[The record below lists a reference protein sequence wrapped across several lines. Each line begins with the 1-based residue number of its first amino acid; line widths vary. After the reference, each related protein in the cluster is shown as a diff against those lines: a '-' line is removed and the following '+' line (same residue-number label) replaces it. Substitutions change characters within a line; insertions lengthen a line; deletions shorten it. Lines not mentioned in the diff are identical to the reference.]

1 MDHSH
6 ISVFV
11 RLWFCLWGYNLQIF
25 EGHWCWTEVHLIRAF
40 PGNHSSLVASMFMV
54 IDHGQSWSSSL
65 LLVSID
71 SPSHRRPP
79 SWESIITLPPPPQS
93 QCSDATHLPHHYI
106 LSANVKKNILPFPK
120 NTSPFPF
127 RIPWVLLNRISP
139 RSYSS
144 PFIRPP
150 SHSSGQSGLIRW
162 SALKGNMCSSSSP
175 PH

>member
-1 MDHSH
+1 MLNWLFTYFG
-6 ISVFV
+6 ICEVVMLFV
-11 RLWFCLWGYNLQIF
+11 EIQPANIWGSLMLDRSPSRPRLSWKSFIIG
-25 EGHWCWTEVHLIRAF
+25 
-40 PGNHSSLVASMFMV
+40 SLNV
-54 IDHGQSWSSSL
+54 HGQSWSSSL

-93 QCSDATHLPHHYI
+93 QCSDTTHLPHHYI
-106 LSANVKKNILPFPK
+106 LSANVKINILPFPK

-127 RIPWVLLNRISP
+127 RNPWVLLNRISP

-162 SALKGNMCSSSSP
+162 SGLKGNMCSFSSP

>member
-1 MDHSH
+1 MPDDWLGNGKDDCAVVFFRDAIQNLNCDKCEMDYSQ

-11 RLWFCLWGYNLQIF
+11 RFWFCLWRYNLQIF

-106 LSANVKKNILPFPK
+106 LSANVKE
-120 NTSPFPF
+120 T
-127 RIPWVLLNRISP
+127 
-139 RSYSS
+139 SS
-144 PFIRPP
+144 PSLKTLPLSP
-150 SHSSGQSGLIRW
+150 SGFREFS
-162 SALKGNMCSSSSP
+162 
-175 PH
+175 